1 MKITLLL
8 VNLLWARCVR
18 SLPSRK
24 VSDESLGRD
33 ETSFVRLNQEQCI
46 FTSSN
51 QPIYF
56 FFIIYCLTIHYY
68 TLDHSL
74 LRSSLISR
82 EQERRVASRHDI
94 SLPWK
99 VKIAHTFKLPFHF
112 FTEKFVGFWQTSF
125 CNRHRKY
132 SWKFRHLKIATLL

>member
-18 SLPSRK
+18 GLPSRK

-74 LRSSLISR
+74 LRSSLIGR
-82 EQERRVASRHDI
+82 EQES

-112 FTEKFVGFWQTSF
+112 FTEKFVLFWQTSF
-125 CNRHRKY
+125 CNRHRIY
-132 SWKFRHLKIATLL
+132 SWEFRHLKIATLL